1 MTPPAQAQLILT
13 IMPDG
18 SMQVSLRRADGTQS
32 PPRAVAVDQD
42 GRLGAFVTEMQA
54 LARQHLASVESP
66 AMRHAARP
74 DGEPSIADAADG
86 E

>member
-1 MTPPAQAQLILT
+1 MPHSPAQLVLT
-13 IMPDG
+13 ITPDG
-18 SMQVSLRRADGTQS
+18 HMLVSVRAADGTQS
-32 PPRAVAVDQD
+32 PPQRLSVDLD
-42 GRLGAFVTEMQA
+42 YRLAAFVANMQA